1 MIQLLGI
8 FLFSILLQGT
18 IFAESHIPNATKS
31 HHKKCCPGPTG
42 AQGLT
47 GSTGNSGPDFGQFAC
62 LYNNVGQVLTTGQNV
77 LFQNTISLEG
87 IDYDNTTGILTLQP
101 GTYSVTYFSNP
112 TGNLNLVVNGAVVP
126 NAPLSGAATILTLSN
141 GTNTLVLQAQANTT
155 LPAAG
160 VNQCSAMITV
170 YQIN

>member
-8 FLFSILLQGT
+8 FLFCCLVQGP
-18 IFAESHIPNATKS
+18 IFAHNQ
-31 HHKKCCPGPTG
+31 KCCPGPTG

-47 GSTGNSGPDFGQFAC
+47 GPIGDSGPDFGQFAC
-62 LYNNVGQVLTTGQNV
+62 LYNNEGQVLTTGQNV

-87 IDYDNTTGILTLQP
+87 ISYDGTTGILTLQP

-112 TGNLNLVVNGAVVP
+112 TGHLYLVVNGAIVP
-126 NAPLSGAATILTLSN
+126 NAPLGGTAAILTLAN
-141 GTNTLVLQAQANTT
+141 GTNTVALQAQANVN

-160 VNQCSAMITV
+160 ENQCSAMITV